1 MTNVIRKKRSELK
14 NEIRVKVDG
23 GYLVSGRNEDPNYDG
38 IYVCFES
45 DSGDVID
52 IVLAEAK
59 SENNKKIIDTYSY
72 EDVSS
77 EQWTSKFSIKTK
89 DIKEA
94 MYDE

>member
-1 MTNVIRKKRSELK
+1 MK

-23 GYLVSGRNEDPNYDG
+23 GYLVSGRNEDPNYD

-59 SENNKKIIDTYSY
+59 SENNKEIIDIYSY
-72 EDVSS
+72 EDISS

>member
-59 SENNKKIIDTYSY
+59 LENNKEIIDIYSY

-77 EQWTSKFSIKTK
+77 EQWTGKFSIKTK

>member
-1 MTNVIRKKRSELK
+1 MTNVIRKKGSELK

-59 SENNKKIIDTYSY
+59 SENNKEIIDIYSC
-72 EDVSS
+72 EDISS

>member
-1 MTNVIRKKRSELK
+1 MK

-45 DSGDVID
+45 DSRDVID

-59 SENNKKIIDTYSY
+59 SENNKEIIDIYSY
-72 EDVSS
+72 EDISS

>member
-59 SENNKKIIDTYSY
+59 SENNKK
-72 EDVSS
+72 
-77 EQWTSKFSIKTK
+77 
-89 DIKEA
+89 
-94 MYDE
+94 

>member
-1 MTNVIRKKRSELK
+1 MKD
-14 NEIRVKVDG
+14 EIRVKVDG

-45 DSGDVID
+45 DSGYIVD
-52 IVLAEAK
+52 IAIAEVK
-59 SENNKKIIDTYSY
+59 SENNKEIIDIYSY

-77 EQWTSKFSIKTK
+77 EEWTSKFSIKTK

>member
-1 MTNVIRKKRSELK
+1 MK

-23 GYLVSGRNEDPNYDG
+23 GYLISGRNVDPNYDG

-45 DSGDVID
+45 DSGYIVDIAIAEVKLENNKEVID
-52 IVLAEAK
+52 IC
-59 SENNKKIIDTYSY
+59 NY

-77 EQWTSKFSIKTK
+77 DEWTSKFSIKTK

-94 MYDE
+94 LQDE

>member
-1 MTNVIRKKRSELK
+1 MK

-45 DSGDVID
+45 DFGDVID

-59 SENNKKIIDTYSY
+59 SENNKEIIDIYIY